1 MPGKPYK
8 ELQLMNIIEV
18 RNLCYSYED
27 GEPAL
32 DNINLDIAKGKTTA
46 VLGGNGAGK
55 STLFL
60 NLNGVLKPKSGS
72 VYFEGREIKYS
83 KKELLE
89 LRRKIGIV
97 FQDPDDQLF
106 SASVIK
112 DVSFGLMKLGLE
124 LDEIRARIDAV
135 VGQTGIESVMD
146 KPTHALSFGQKKRVA
161 IAGVLVMRPEVII
174 LDEPTAG
181 LDPQGVSEILGLLC
195 DIREKTGVTV
205 LISTHDIDLV
215 PLYCDEAVVLD
226 KGKVVFSGL
235 PGRLFSRPELLRE
248 HNLRLPRINHLMNI
262 LHDRDGLAVDTT
274 AATISQARR
283 SIVNLV
289 KSGGR

>member
-1 MPGKPYK
+1 
-8 ELQLMNIIEV
+8 MNIIEV
-18 RNLCYSYED
+18 KDLCYSYED
-27 GEPAL
+27 GESAL
-32 DNINLDIAKGKTTA
+32 DNINLSIKKGSTTA

-60 NLNGVLKPKSGS
+60 NLNGVLTPKSGS
-72 VYFEGREIKYS
+72 VLFEGKEVKYN

-89 LRRKIGIV
+89 IRRRIGIV

-112 DVSFGLMKLGLE
+112 DISFGLMKLGLSNE
-124 LDEIRARIDAV
+124 EITKRINTV
-135 VGQTGIESVMD
+135 LKQTGIEHIAS

-161 IAGVLVMRPEVII
+161 IAGVLVMQPSVII

-181 LDPQGVSEILGLLC
+181 LDPMGVSEILGLLK
-195 DIREKTGVTV
+195 DIKRDTGITI

-215 PLYCDEAVVLD
+215 PLFCDEVIVLD
-226 KGKVVFSGL
+226 KGRVIFTGQ
-235 PGRLFSRPELLRE
+235 PPQLFSQPEILRE

-262 LHDRDGLAVDTT
+262 LHNKDGLKVDTL
-274 AATISQARR
+274 AATISQARK
-283 SIVNLV
+283 SIKELLS
-289 KSGGR
+289 K